1 MAAPSKQVR
10 LPFEKLTE
18 QNLRPIIKKMEKW
31 GLKVASVDV
40 PNCACRESGFLLK
53 DVTFIFE
60 DGQKMLVR
68 VKSDG
73 TVFQV
78 KLNKKVVPIRH
89 VDDMDKAII
98 FEDGQKMLVRVK
110 SDGTVFQVK
119 LNKKVVPIRH
129 VDDMDKAIIEMVDYV
144 QENAKAYERAK
155 LQRERRRKLHI
166 DPPPVVT
173 NRREKI
179 ERAKGQLAE
188 LTTSNEGLQAQISE
202 TEGTIQTKQ
211 SELDKAEAALK
222 AERSKTAELERIL
235 AELEEV

>member
-10 LPFEKLTE
+10 LPFDKLTE
-18 QNLRPIIKKMEKW
+18 SNLKPIIRKMEKW
-31 GLKVASVDV
+31 GLEVDSVDA
-40 PNCACRESGFLLK
+40 PNRAKRESGFLLK
-53 DVTFIFE
+53 DFTITFA

-78 KLNKKVVPIRH
+78 KLNKKVVPIKH
-89 VDDMDKAII
+89 VDNMDKAI
-98 FEDGQKMLVRVK
+98 G
-110 SDGTVFQVK
+110 
-119 LNKKVVPIRH
+119 
-129 VDDMDKAIIEMVDYV
+129 EMVDYV

-166 DPPPVVT
+166 DPPPVIT

-188 LTTSNEGLQAQISE
+188 LTTATEGLQAQISE

-211 SELDKAEAALK
+211 NELDKAEAALK
-222 AERSKTAELERIL
+222 VEQGKTTDLERIL
-235 AELEEV
+235 TELEGA

>member
-18 QNLRPIIKKMEKW
+18 QNLRPTIKKMEKW
-31 GLKVASVDV
+31 GLKVASVEA
-40 PNCACRESGFLLK
+40 PNRARRESGFLLK
-53 DVTFIFE
+53 DVTF
-60 DGQKMLVR
+60 V
-68 VKSDG
+68 
-73 TVFQV
+73 
-78 KLNKKVVPIRH
+78 
-89 VDDMDKAII
+89 

-155 LQRERRRKLHI
+155 LQRERRRRLHI
-166 DPPPVVT
+166 EPPPIVT

-179 ERAKGQLAE
+179 ERAKAELAE
-188 LTTSNEGLQAQISE
+188 LSTANEGLQAQISE
-202 TEGTIQTKQ
+202 NETALQSKQ
-211 SELDKAEAALK
+211 RELDEATAALK
-222 AERSKTAELERIL
+222 AEKDKTADLERIL
-235 AELEEV
+235 KELEAA

>member
-10 LPFEKLTE
+10 LPFDKLTE
-18 QNLRPIIKKMEKW
+18 SNLKPIIRKMEKW
-31 GLKVASVDV
+31 GLEVAEVNA
-40 PNCACRESGFLLK
+40 PNRAKRESGFLLK
-53 DVTFIFE
+53 DFTLTFE

-78 KLNKKVVPIRH
+78 KLNKKVVPIKH
-89 VDDMDKAII
+89 VDNMDKAI
-98 FEDGQKMLVRVK
+98 G
-110 SDGTVFQVK
+110 
-119 LNKKVVPIRH
+119 
-129 VDDMDKAIIEMVDYV
+129 EMVDYV

-235 AELEEV
+235 AELEGV

>member
-10 LPFEKLTE
+10 LPFDKLTE

-31 GLKVASVDV
+31 GLEVTSVDA
-40 PNCACRESGFLLK
+40 PNRARRESGFLLK
-53 DVTFIFE
+53 DVTF
-60 DGQKMLVR
+60 V
-68 VKSDG
+68 
-73 TVFQV
+73 
-78 KLNKKVVPIRH
+78 
-89 VDDMDKAII
+89 

-188 LTTSNEGLQAQISE
+188 LTASNEDLQAQISATE
-202 TEGTIQTKQ
+202 TTVQMKQ
-211 SELDKAEAALK
+211 AELDKAMAALK
-222 AERSKTAELERIL
+222 AEQNKTVELERIL
-235 AELEEV
+235 TELEGAQA

>member
-10 LPFEKLTE
+10 LPFDKLTE
-18 QNLRPIIKKMEKW
+18 SNLKPIIRKMEKW
-31 GLKVASVDV
+31 GLEVAEVNA
-40 PNCACRESGFLLK
+40 PNRAKRESGFLLK
-53 DVTFIFE
+53 DFTLTFE

-78 KLNKKVVPIRH
+78 KLNKKVVPIKH
-89 VDDMDKAII
+89 VDNMDKAI
-98 FEDGQKMLVRVK
+98 G
-110 SDGTVFQVK
+110 
-119 LNKKVVPIRH
+119 
-129 VDDMDKAIIEMVDYV
+129 EMVDYV

-188 LTTSNEGLQAQISE
+188 LTTANEGLQSQLSE
-202 TEGTIQTKQ
+202 TENTIQTKQ
-211 SELDKAEAALK
+211 NELDKAEAALK
-222 AERSKTAELERIL
+222 AERGKTAELERIL
-235 AELEEV
+235 TELERA